1 MTAFRQGPTPWFRVS
16 EPSRES
22 PAWMARGVERD
33 AEPHAWQWAADGVS
47 QPQQQPR
54 DPQAEFVRDA
64 IQRSYQ

>member
-1 MTAFRQGPTPWFRVS
+1 
-16 EPSRES
+16 
-22 PAWMARGVERD
+22 MARGVEQD

-47 QPQQQPR
+47 QRQQQPR